1 MPSWKT
7 SRVERD
13 LGMYDS
19 RVLVSA
25 IRGLGV
31 IVLEVA
37 SGLDGDDVLDLEFVV
52 SRLEFLTAEVE
63 SRLGSLDGIRDE
75 LRLLQEEVEGGDE
88 EGVD

>member
-1 MPSWKT
+1 MPSWRT

-37 SGLDGDDVLDLEFVV
+37 SGLEGDDVLDLEFVV

-75 LRLLQEEVEGGDE
+75 LRLLQEEVEGGAE
-88 EGVD
+88 AGVD